1 MLKRITTLQVVF
13 AQIAVALASA
23 VLLALVIRFPAV
35 AQRPMPPSGKLLLSL
50 IIVIS
55 VGIIGFGGVGMQSNQ
70 TRRAGVI
77 SSTIV
82 VWLLALYALIF
93 VWINTYGT

>member
-1 MLKRITTLQVVF
+1 
-13 AQIAVALASA
+13 
-23 VLLALVIRFPAV
+23 
-35 AQRPMPPSGKLLLSL
+35 
-50 IIVIS
+50 
-55 VGIIGFGGVGMQSNQ
+55 MQSNQ